1 MDPLVPTAPLEGDAP
16 LTPAALVGVPDE
28 GAAPEA
34 GGIVDGCIN
43 TKCAGGAE
51 LAAALEPL
59 ADPLPTAVLGCTQ
72 PVTVIA
78 ALDAAGLAGCW
89 VCDCRACAATVIES
103 AKPNP
108 IHTWLMAASNT
119 PSQCNGGAASAVGLL
134 VGNRESGVGSRW
146 NYFLNG
152 RV

>member
-1 MDPLVPTAPLEGDAP
+1 MDPLVATAPLEGDAP

-34 GGIVDGCIN
+34 GGVVDGCIN

-59 ADPLPTAVLGCTQ
+59 ADPLPTAVLGCTH

-78 ALDAAGLAGCW
+78 ALDAAGLA
-89 VCDCRACAATVIES
+89 AAVRSVDPAGLRRHGHDT

-108 IHTWLMAASNT
+108 IHKW
-119 PSQCNGGAASAVGLL
+119 P
-134 VGNRESGVGSRW
+134 
-146 NYFLNG
+146 
-152 RV
+152 